1 MPVNVSKALA
11 PEQSAVWARWLLFA
25 GAVLVAKSVIKTGA
39 AVVATHGNLS
49 ETQRGALRELF
60 RM

>member
-1 MPVNVSKALA
+1 MPVNVSRGLV
-11 PEQSAVWARWLLFA
+11 PSPSAVWAKWLVFA
-25 GAVLVAKSVIKTGA
+25 GAVLVAKSVIRTGS
-39 AVVATHGNLS
+39 AVVATHANFS

>member
-11 PEQSAVWARWLLFA
+11 PRQSVVWARWLVFA
-25 GAVLVAKSVIKTGA
+25 GAVLVAKSVIKTGS
-39 AVVATHGNLS
+39 AVVATHSNFN